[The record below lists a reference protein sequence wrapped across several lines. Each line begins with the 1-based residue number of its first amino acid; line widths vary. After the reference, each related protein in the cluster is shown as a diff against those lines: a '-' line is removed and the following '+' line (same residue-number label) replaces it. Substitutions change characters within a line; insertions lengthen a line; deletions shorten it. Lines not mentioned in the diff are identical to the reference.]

1 MSSNE
6 VYSPLISVESAW
18 LGRKFTNGSCNRGW
32 QGKKTILD
40 SRGFDPRAR
49 QRTVRTAVDRL
60 QGIRDINSSYA
71 ILYKL
76 LYKALTL
83 QKDAKHSVVQG
94 LVEKIRRSS
103 KAEKFCC
110 CSLGIRS
117 HDTSRL

>member
-1 MSSNE
+1 
-6 VYSPLISVESAW
+6 VLKV
-18 LGRKFTNGSCNRGW
+18 RGW
-32 QGKKTILD
+32 DENSLTGLAIVVGKGKKRILD

-60 QGIRDINSSYA
+60 HINSSYA

>member
-1 MSSNE
+1 VGYTIFSGAENNLL
-6 VYSPLISVESAW
+6 PC
-18 LGRKFTNGSCNRGW
+18 GNNGPAF
-32 QGKKTILD
+32 LD
-40 SRGFDPRAR
+40 SHGFDPRAR
-49 QRTVRTAVDRL
+49 QRTVTTAVDRL
-60 QGIRDINSSYA
+60 QDIRDINSSYA

-110 CSLGIRS
+110 CSLGNCS
-117 HDTSRL
+117 HDISKL